1 MANKLKFGDANP
13 VDPTQSPAVLEPTHF
28 SGIDNLKR
36 TSIDSTKPKILKKIV
51 GPIKGIVLKIKQSP
65 VGTSANETGFGNWLS
80 SLYGDAAV
88 PDLPI
93 YYVRIPEFHS
103 HLPEPDDYASCPDS
117 IAVMYPEFI
126 TMKMGVEKAAPGD
139 IVWVDYVD
147 RENFTDPIY
156 IGKIDSKNV
165 PPETNGLSAQLQ
177 QSGLQMNAPG
187 GWNGSSFNGQV
198 PEYDSSLA
206 ASYSSNIQPQLYSKD
221 KIQSVIKNKGYV
233 WYDDTDFKLNI
244 VGIRNK
250 KTGNTVTDK
259 FDDLITISYKENGE
273 WKYYEFPAT
282 TEPGLS
288 PMLNADSPGVAR
300 IIPGQYINS
309 HSVNLHQGKYLALK
323 QFKPIKFY
331 RDANRNDQYDN
342 QYLTEGTV
350 GLNIQ
355 IGRAHV

>member
-117 IAVMYPEFI
+117 IAVMYPEF
-126 TMKMGVEKAAPGD
+126 K
-139 IVWVDYVD
+139 
-147 RENFTDPIY
+147 
-156 IGKIDSKNV
+156 
-165 PPETNGLSAQLQ
+165 
-177 QSGLQMNAPG
+177 
-187 GWNGSSFNGQV
+187 
-198 PEYDSSLA
+198 
-206 ASYSSNIQPQLYSKD
+206 
-221 KIQSVIKNKGYV
+221 
-233 WYDDTDFKLNI
+233 
-244 VGIRNK
+244 
-250 KTGNTVTDK
+250 
-259 FDDLITISYKENGE
+259 
-273 WKYYEFPAT
+273 
-282 TEPGLS
+282 
-288 PMLNADSPGVAR
+288 
-300 IIPGQYINS
+300 
-309 HSVNLHQGKYLALK
+309 
-323 QFKPIKFY
+323 
-331 RDANRNDQYDN
+331 
-342 QYLTEGTV
+342 
-350 GLNIQ
+350 